1 MRLLAVASAALLWI
15 AACASAPSVAPGRS
29 AAWGYVRL
37 VPREGVTAPTASG
50 GSYGDREVA
59 DAALVDYSRPGFAV
73 VWVDAP
79 PPGGST
85 TRIAIRD
92 GATGV
97 RFEPPHAALAAG
109 GRITIVNESGR
120 PHLLSVPAAGLVRPL
135 ATGDALPIA
144 NVAAGEWALFLL
156 DVPGEE
162 ARVFAA
168 PGPFQVVSTSGRFA
182 LGDLAPGSA
191 RLHAWH
197 PRFPPA
203 MRTVSL
209 AAGAPTRVDLELRVD
224 RPAQG
229 DADAR

>member
-1 MRLLAVASAALLWI
+1 MRLLALVSAAILF
-15 AACASAPSVAPGRS
+15 ACASAPPVAKGRA

-37 VPREGVTAPTASG
+37 VPREGVATGSAG

-59 DAALVDYSRPGFAV
+59 DAELVDYTKPGFAV
-73 VWVDAP
+73 VWVEAT
-79 PPGGST
+79 PPGGSA

-92 GATGV
+92 GVAGV
-97 RFEPPHAALAAG
+97 RFEPAHAALAAG
-109 GRITIVNESGR
+109 GTITIVNESAR

-135 ATGDALPIA
+135 ATGDSAPIA
-144 NVAAGEWALFLL
+144 NAAAGEWSLFLL

-182 LGDLAPGSA
+182 LGDLAPGVA
-191 RLHAWH
+191 ELHAWH

-203 MRTVSL
+203 SRAISL
-209 AAGAPTRVDLELRVD
+209 AADTPTRVDLELRVG
-224 RPAQG
+224 RASEESV
-229 DADAR
+229 DAR

>member
-1 MRLLAVASAALLWI
+1 MRLLAALSAALFWI

-37 VPREGVTAPTASG
+37 VPHEGVAAPAASG

-59 DAALVDYSRPGFAV
+59 DVSLVDYSKPGFAV
-73 VWVDAP
+73 VWVEAP

-92 GATGV
+92 GIAGV
-97 RFEPPHAALAAG
+97 RFDPPHAALAAG
-109 GRITIVNESGR
+109 GTITVVNESER

-135 ATGDALPIA
+135 ATGDTLPIENA
-144 NVAAGEWALFLL
+144 AAGEWALHLL

-182 LGDLAPGSA
+182 LGDLAPGA
-191 RLHAWH
+191 AQLHAWH

-203 MRTVSL
+203 TRAISL
-209 AAGAPTRVDLELRVD
+209 AAGAPTRVDLELRVG
-224 RPAQG
+224 RPSQE